1 MKLPIMKLPNI
12 KLRDIKL
19 QTFSVAV
26 LLLAAAGLSGCQR
39 NIVRAEPPSV
49 TSPPDSEPFPQPTA
63 VQQPDNPPAVPPEV
77 ATPAEP
83 VPSVGG
89 QPRPRAPVEVEA
101 AKPKPEPEPQPPQIA
116 PQLSAKAQATA
127 VRTTTDDIRVAERN
141 LQTAYGRQLN
151 ASQSDL
157 VEKISGFLAQ
167 AHEAIRTGDWVRAQN
182 LAQKAQVL
190 SAELVKSF

>member
-1 MKLPIMKLPNI
+1 MKLREI
-12 KLRDIKL
+12 
-19 QTFSVAV
+19 SVVV

-63 VQQPDNPPAVPPEV
+63 NQQPTNPPAVPPEV
-77 ATPAEP
+77 TPPAEP
-83 VPSVGG
+83 VPTVGG

-116 PQLSAKAQATA
+116 PQLSAKAQAAA
-127 VRTTTDDIRVAERN
+127 VRSTTDDIRVAERN

-157 VEKISGFLAQ
+157 VEKIAGFLGQ

-190 SAELVKSF
+190 SAQLVKSF

>member
-1 MKLPIMKLPNI
+1 MP
-12 KLRDIKL
+12 
-19 QTFSVAV
+19 
-26 LLLAAAGLSGCQR
+26 
-39 NIVRAEPPSV
+39 
-49 TSPPDSEPFPQPTA
+49 
-63 VQQPDNPPAVPPEV
+63 
-77 ATPAEP
+77 
-83 VPSVGG
+83 
-89 QPRPRAPVEVEA
+89 PVEAEA

-116 PQLSAKAQATA
+116 PQLSAKAQAAA

-157 VEKISGFLAQ
+157 VEKIAGFLAQ

-190 SAELVKSF
+190 SARADQILLKILNTRSAAAFPKPLLPKCS